1 MRRAAIMLI
10 YDLILGTSETDKV
23 EFPQQYKSKV
33 ITVLK
38 YVAETDND
46 LLVREQAQ
54 KVLATV
60 EELIELAME
69 LYKEENQVQ

>member
-1 MRRAAIMLI
+1 MR
-10 YDLILGTSETDKV
+10 
-23 EFPQQYKSKV
+23 
-33 ITVLK
+33 

-54 KVLATV
+54 KVFATV